1 MHSAPSS
8 SSSAAA
14 AGSAGVSA
22 TLQVN
27 KHLLMLVS
35 TFSPSVAFYSF
46 IVSLAFGMY
55 IIRPKHSEK
64 LAFVAS
70 FRCDTLIWLDQFVG
84 SVE

>member
-1 MHSAPSS
+1 
-8 SSSAAA
+8 
-14 AGSAGVSA
+14 
-22 TLQVN
+22 
-27 KHLLMLVS
+27 MLVS